1 MKSLKSDQI
10 LWEETVP
17 GGCHWS
23 GLMRRGSA
31 LRFTDLRSTRLFS
44 PPAMCAIQTWAESWL
59 R

>member
-1 MKSLKSDQI
+1 MKSLNSDQM

-31 LRFTDLRSTRLFS
+31 LRFTDLEGGCKRRV
-44 PPAMCAIQTWAESWL
+44 IDV
-59 R
+59 